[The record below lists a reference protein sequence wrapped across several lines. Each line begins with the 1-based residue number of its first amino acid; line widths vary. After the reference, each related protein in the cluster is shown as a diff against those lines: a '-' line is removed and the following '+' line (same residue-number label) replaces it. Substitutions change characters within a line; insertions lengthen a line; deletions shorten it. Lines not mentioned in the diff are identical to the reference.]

1 MCSKYDIRQMQTRS
15 YNMSQVKSKD
25 TMPELLIRK
34 FLFSRGFRYKLHDPK
49 LPGRPDIVLPKL
61 RTVIF
66 VNGCFWHGHENCR
79 NFVVPKTRT
88 DFWINKIQGNKTRD
102 AKNIKLLKGELWNVI
117 VIYECELKGIRAK
130 QTLINIIRDLKRL
143 GVKTK

>member
-1 MCSKYDIRQMQTRS
+1 MQTRS